1 MLYLYEDI
9 YINKNQ
15 EKKYLM
21 DILKGLN
28 NIAKRRNKVE
38 EIVNIEDKNINKVKE
53 ITKLDKE
60 RLGFKPE
67 KGQSQWTRSCQNSS
81 TVKRRPQFNTTK
93 TINDLLKIGYKLNS
107 STGVYEKK
115 VTTKI
120 SGKNKE
126 ILLKAAKVSDSK
138 GNEDLFI
145 TCDPTNNGKY
155 MYVGFLTKSNNPSGL
170 CMPCC
175 FIKDPFDSNN
185 KAKKLFNQKCIGNTP
200 AVGSETEV
208 VEKENVVT
216 DKVYILQ
223 DTNKLQENR
232 YSFLP
237 KYLDIFF
244 DLI

>member
-1 MLYLYEDI
+1 
-9 YINKNQ
+9 
-15 EKKYLM
+15 
-21 DILKGLN
+21 
-28 NIAKRRNKVE
+28 
-38 EIVNIEDKNINKVKE
+38 
-53 ITKLDKE
+53 
-60 RLGFKPE
+60 
-67 KGQSQWTRSCQNSS
+67 
-81 TVKRRPQFNTTK
+81 
-93 TINDLLKIGYKLNS
+93 
-107 STGVYEKK
+107 
-115 VTTKI
+115 
-120 SGKNKE
+120 
-126 ILLKAAKVSDSK
+126 
-138 GNEDLFI
+138 
-145 TCDPTNNGKY
+145 

-244 DLI
+244 NVINKNVRTIKNNYLTLSDTGYFFKHGIKQDIPYISAIAACLDMNVDNLKNKLISVLEKDKKLILMTSLNNGEIRTQFSSIQEYINFIKNNNALDYELLNDLISTKGIITKNGLNIFYIYETRKIYN